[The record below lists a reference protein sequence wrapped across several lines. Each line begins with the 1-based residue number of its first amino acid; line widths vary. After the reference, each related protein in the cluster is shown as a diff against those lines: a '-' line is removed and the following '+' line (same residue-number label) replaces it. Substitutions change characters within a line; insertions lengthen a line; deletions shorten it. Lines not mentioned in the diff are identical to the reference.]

1 MGQRV
6 LWLLKPHVAGVVE
19 YLSLMNKTYT
29 TLDHLERT
37 LIAIPTRIEDV
48 DVEYAE
54 DGRTFAINITHF
66 DGSKVL
72 VARQVGDSDSDTY
85 DVSIDIWSR
94 VRGQVRYT
102 KTVAFTTTKGWV
114 EEWLWMA
121 QAHAPVA

>member
-1 MGQRV
+1 M
-6 LWLLKPHVAGVVE
+6 E
-19 YLSLMNKTYT
+19 YTSHMNKTYS

-54 DGRTFAINITHF
+54 DGRSFAINITHF

-94 VRGQVRYT
+94 MRGQVRYT

>member
-1 MGQRV
+1 MPRHPV
-6 LWLLKPHVAGVVE
+6 
-19 YLSLMNKTYT
+19 YISFMNKTYS
-29 TLDHLERT
+29 TLDHLERV
-37 LIAIPTRIEDV
+37 LVAIPTRIEDV
-48 DVEYAE
+48 DVEYSE